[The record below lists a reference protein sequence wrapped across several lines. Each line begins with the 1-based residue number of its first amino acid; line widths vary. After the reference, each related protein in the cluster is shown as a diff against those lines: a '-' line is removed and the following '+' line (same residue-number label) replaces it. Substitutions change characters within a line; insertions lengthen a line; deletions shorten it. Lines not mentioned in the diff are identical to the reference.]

1 MYYRM
6 KSNINLVKESIKYFY
21 KEGLDSVIEGIN
33 TFLILTQ
40 TLLIL
45 FIKTINYLK
54 TIKS

>member
-1 MYYRM
+1 MHYRM

>member
-1 MYYRM
+1 MHYRM

-21 KEGLDSVIEGIN
+21 KEGLDSVIECIN